1 MNRTIKRDACNIPTK
16 IALSSFLIVYQKRKV
31 FGSLRINP
39 FPVLHD
45 ISTENANLAIL
56 VLCLI
61 FQANTSFLFC
71 LSTCKIDRLVI
82 SYTLSSVTKKK
93 PKACRTMGLMSS
105 LGDRRRRRMT
115 VRQIGGVSFQI
126 KHSANISLNLSLK
139 C

>member
-1 MNRTIKRDACNIPTK
+1 MNRTIKKGCLQHPNENSIK
-16 IALSSFLIVYQKRKV
+16 QLSYRLSERKV

-126 KHSANISLNLSLK
+126 KHGANISLNLSLK

>member
-93 PKACRTMGLMSS
+93 AQSLQDNGLNVFSWRSTKEANDSS
-105 LGDRRRRRMT
+105 PDWR
-115 VRQIGGVSFQI
+115 
-126 KHSANISLNLSLK
+126 